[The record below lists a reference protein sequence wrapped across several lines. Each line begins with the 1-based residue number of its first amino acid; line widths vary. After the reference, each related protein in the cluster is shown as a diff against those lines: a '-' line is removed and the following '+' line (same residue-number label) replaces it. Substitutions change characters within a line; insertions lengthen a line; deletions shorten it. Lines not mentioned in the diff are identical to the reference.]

1 MAMKKLFIKPE
12 VLRELE
18 LLGDG
23 PILQGSVSD
32 NTTVVSMGQE
42 VKDYDISDGNFN
54 HQWE

>member
-12 VLRELE
+12 VLRELD

>member
-1 MAMKKLFIKPE
+1 MKKLFIKPAI
-12 VLRELE
+12 LRELD

>member
-32 NTTVVSMGQE
+32 NTVIVSTGQE
-42 VKDYDISDGNFN
+42 VKDYDFSGENFN

>member
-1 MAMKKLFIKPE
+1 MAMKKLFIKPAI
-12 VLRELE
+12 LRELE